1 MTDNLKAL
9 IEKVS
14 TDEELKKK
22 VDALKE
28 LKDEKE
34 IIAATI
40 KIAGEYG
47 IVITEDDFVP
57 KDGEVDDNELNSV
70 AGGSYCHKIS
80 YLNLIGYFCPQFGT
94 GNA

>member
-1 MTDNLKAL
+1 MTDNLKAF

-22 VDALKE
+22 VDTLKE
-28 LKDEKE
+28 IKDEKE

-47 IVITEDDFVP
+47 ITVTEDDLSP
-57 KDGEVDDNELNSV
+57 KDEEVSDDELEAV
-70 AGGSYCHKIS
+70 AGGTRHGCQWWGHR
-80 YLNLIGYFCPQFGT
+80 L
-94 GNA
+94 